1 MYNVR
6 DIGWMH
12 KSMLI
17 YQKDS
22 KGIVKSNFVTSRLA
36 FGGLIPTLL
45 SSITFAVTLSVHW

>member
-1 MYNVR
+1 
-6 DIGWMH
+6 MH